1 MTAIYTQALHSSH
14 IARLL
19 CAAFLLLPIL
29 VSNLN
34 AQVVPEDSDLYFPP
48 KLKVEAFASDET
60 NPRRA
65 QRDRSKDD
73 ERREALGE
81 STTSAITLASR
92 YQPAVEAIL
101 PMVFFDGAG
110 SIAIPERYQ
119 TFYRTSQTDEYTDS
133 GDVLYIRSD
142 SKTKYYEVLNIIG
155 YRMNQFPESWVE
167 LEGCYSTLPGE
178 DPDVGT
184 GRAEVIRDYLTSIW
198 HLAPERILL
207 RPARQAC
214 DSSDH
219 ILRQAEAQRV
229 IIMASDWRL
238 VQPVQYFQVR
248 PEDIFIYFSF
258 TIDPSMSPEEVA
270 GIEIVLNAG
279 DQLLCRAEVSG
290 HPDSSLYRLQ
300 GIWPAFGLRSQGTDA
315 LTVRAMVRNTSGVI
329 RNAAPV
335 RIPIGFDRTTSRL
348 INREEYFE
356 LIDFTI
362 PFFEA
367 RDSTL
372 STLQQRYLDVY
383 LDSLFSGEDVTWT
396 DYELSLRGDYETSED
411 AGINL
416 DILSL
421 RSSIEDLRE
430 RTISRLFSSIEQ
442 PIVFFDGTG
451 RIDDVILRRTWLG
464 EEYLQQAREIETQ
477 EVLNPYGSYVED
489 PWLDTLATAR
499 ANRVKEYLRH
509 KLEAQGILDV
519 HFDDEYPHHSS
530 EGKPENRYYQRSVNV
545 RLQRIYQA
553 EATEEFE
560 FDGFEEDSLEEP
572 VQEE

>member
-1 MTAIYTQALHSSH
+1 MTAIYTQILHSSH

-19 CAAFLLLPIL
+19 CAALLLLLIL
-29 VSNLN
+29 SGNLN

-48 KLKVEAFASDET
+48 KLKVDAFASDDT
-60 NPRRA
+60 NPSRA
-65 QRDRSKDD
+65 QIERSKDD

-81 STTSAITLASR
+81 STTSTITLASR

-133 GDVLYIRSD
+133 GDALDIRPD
-142 SKTKYYEVLNIIG
+142 SRTKYYEVLNIIG

-178 DPDVGT
+178 DADVGT

-198 HLAPERILL
+198 HLSPERIVL
-207 RPARQAC
+207 RPARQDC

-238 VQPVQYFQVR
+238 VQPVQYLQVKSK
-248 PEDIFIYFSF
+248 DIFIYFRF
-258 TIDPSMSPEEVA
+258 TIDPSMPPAEVA
-270 GIEIVLNAG
+270 AIELVLTAG
-279 DQLLCRAEVSG
+279 DQLLCRTEIPG

-300 GIWPAFGLRSQGTDA
+300 GIWPGFGLRVQGTDA
-315 LTVRAMVRNTSGVI
+315 LTVRATVRAESGIVRNAT
-329 RNAAPV
+329 PV
-335 RIPIGFDRTTSRL
+335 RIPIGFDRTR
-348 INREEYFE
+348 NRPRNYEEYFNKYD
-356 LIDFTI
+356 LVI
-362 PFFEA
+362 PFYEA

-383 LDSLFSGEDVTWT
+383 LDSLFSGEDVALT
-396 DYELSLRGDYETSED
+396 DYEVILRGKYESSED

-421 RSSIEDLRE
+421 RSSMEDIRE
-430 RTISRLFSSIEQ
+430 RIISRLFSSIEQ

-451 RIDDVILRRTWLG
+451 RIDDDILRQAWLG

-477 EVLNPYGSYVED
+477 EALNPYSSYVED
-489 PWLDTLATAR
+489 PWLDSLGTAR
-499 ANRVKEYLRH
+499 ANKVEEYLRQ
-509 KLEAQGILDV
+509 KFEDRGIDITYN
-519 HFDDEYPHHSS
+519 HRSPRYST
-530 EGKPENRYYQRSVNV
+530 EGKPEGRYYNRSVTV

-553 EATEEFE
+553 EASEAVE